1 MGTSSTRYQINALD
15 SAGQARTLIITE
27 YLVTHQGDAPDD
39 ITPMLDRATCE
50 TEDGQKLGYSVV
62 STCLAPAL
70 SWNDMART
78 KANNAQKAH
87 RNRAAL
93 GFEATPRNKPS

>member
-1 MGTSSTRYQINALD
+1 MGTSSTRYQINAFD

-50 TEDGQKLGYSVV
+50 TEDGQTLI
-62 STCLAPAL
+62 
-70 SWNDMART
+70 RT
-78 KANNAQKAH
+78 GAGEFFLFPGKK
-87 RNRAAL
+87 
-93 GFEATPRNKPS
+93 FTTDDPRVLRVPYFPNQNPRP